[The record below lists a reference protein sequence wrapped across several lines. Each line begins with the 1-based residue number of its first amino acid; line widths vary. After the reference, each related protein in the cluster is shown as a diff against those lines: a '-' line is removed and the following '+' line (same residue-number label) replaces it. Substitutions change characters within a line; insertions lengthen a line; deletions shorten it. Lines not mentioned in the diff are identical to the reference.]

1 MNMLKKFIKVT
12 NEILDNS
19 LKDTKSNNS
28 KKTITFDNFEKSK
41 ERINKIRN
49 SIQDTKL

>member
-12 NEILDNS
+12 NKILDNS
-19 LKDTKSNNS
+19 LNDTKNTDSN
-28 KKTITFDNFEKSK
+28 KTITFDNFEKSK
-41 ERINKIRN
+41 ERIAKIRS